1 MIYVIDWSAAA
12 GYGRGMIKAEDVTS
26 CALLQ
31 RIPAKRLARLLAG
44 ASVQTSRRGETLFR
58 QGAEAKYAWLVLD
71 GWVHLVRAPEHQ
83 DGARGVV
90 LYTVTARDVLCGIS
104 SIEPETYTTSGIA
117 ASTARVLR
125 LPAASF
131 REALIG
137 EPRFAYEVLRLCA
150 SRIRQMAE
158 QYGAMTEPVS
168 HRIARSILRLQRQF
182 GQTLPVT
189 HRELAQMSCTT
200 TESAIRVVRHLKH
213 QGAVAGARGRLTVV
227 QTGAL
232 TEMLRPGIEI
242 RRASRWTPFTA

>member
-1 MIYVIDWSAAA
+1 MPKMTGVIDAASAT
-12 GYGRGMIKAEDVTS
+12 GYRRGMINPSEAAS

-31 RIPAKRLARLLAG
+31 EVPAKRLTRLLAE
-44 ASVQTSRRGETLFR
+44 ASMRTYRRSEALFR
-58 QGAEAKYAWLVLD
+58 QGAQANYAWLVLE

-104 SIEPETYTTSGIA
+104 AIEPETYTTSGIA

-150 SRIRQMAE
+150 SRIRQMADA
-158 QYGAMTEPVS
+158 GLNFT
-168 HRIARSILRLQRQF
+168 
-182 GQTLPVT
+182 
-189 HRELAQMSCTT
+189 
-200 TESAIRVVRHLKH
+200 RH
-213 QGAVAGARGRLTVV
+213 
-227 QTGAL
+227 
-232 TEMLRPGIEI
+232 
-242 RRASRWTPFTA
+242 F